1 MTVLKQFTF
10 LISTIGLIFVLTTNS
25 HSAETVGEAAG
36 EAAKG
41 YSKDLVKL
49 NMSGKKNKAL
59 IINALNKIDEEC
71 CSEAFKEK
79 NKILKIKESLNNC
92 LDNKCHNKT
101 YLMWVVKRPQKL
113 IVLNQIEELDNLLL
127 SNEKASLLDTN
138 KREDALEE
146 EKKAAEGNYKKL
158 LVTYE
163 KLNKDH
169 KDLKL
174 KVEKFLAKYESQI
187 SKLENEKKEINEKN
201 NEMYSLL
208 NNFQKRKLGKKNK

>member
-1 MTVLKQFTF
+1 
-10 LISTIGLIFVLTTNS
+10 
-25 HSAETVGEAAG
+25 
-36 EAAKG
+36 
-41 YSKDLVKL
+41 
-49 NMSGKKNKAL
+49 
-59 IINALNKIDEEC
+59 
-71 CSEAFKEK
+71 
-79 NKILKIKESLNNC
+79 
-92 LDNKCHNKT
+92 
-101 YLMWVVKRPQKL
+101 MWVIKRPQKL

-127 SNEKASLLDTN
+127 SNEKASLLDTK
-138 KREDALEE
+138 KREDILAE

-174 KVEKFLAKYESQI
+174 KVEKLLAKYEGQI

-201 NEMYSLL
+201 NGMYSLL

>member
-1 MTVLKQFTF
+1 MTILQRFTYLF
-10 LISTIGLIFVLTTNS
+10 STIGLIFVLTANS
-25 HSAETVGEAAG
+25 HSAETVGEVTK
-36 EAAKG
+36 E
-41 YSKDLVKL
+41 YSKDMVKL
-49 NMSGKKNKAL
+49 MMPGKKNKAL
-59 IINALNKIDEEC
+59 IVNALNKIDEEC

-101 YLMWVVKRPQKL
+101 YLMWVIKRPQKL

-127 SNEKASLLDTN
+127 SNEKASLLDT
-138 KREDALEE
+138 KEREDILAE

-174 KVEKFLAKYESQI
+174 KVEKLLAKYESQI
-187 SKLENEKKEINEKN
+187 SKLENENKEINEKN

-208 NNFQKRKLGKKNK
+208 NNFQKKKLGKKNK

>member
-1 MTVLKQFTF
+1 MTVLKQFSL
-10 LISTIGLIFVLTTNS
+10 LISTIGLIIFLNTNS
-25 HSAETVGEAAG
+25 HSAEQVGLDT
-36 EAAKG
+36 AKE
-41 YSKDLVKL
+41 YSKDLAKL
-49 NMSGKKNKAL
+49 MMSGGKNKAL
-59 IINALNKIDEEC
+59 IVNALNKIDEEC

-79 NKILKIKESLNNC
+79 NKILKIKESLNDC

-101 YLMWVVKRPQKL
+101 YLMWAIKRPQKL

-127 SNEKASLLDTN
+127 SNEKASLLDT
-138 KREDALEE
+138 KEREDILAE

-163 KLNKDH
+163 KISEDH

-174 KVEKFLAKYESQI
+174 KVEKLLAKYESQI
-187 SKLENEKKEINEKN
+187 SKLENENKEINEKN

-208 NNFQKRKLGKKNK
+208 NNFQKRKLEKKNK

>member
-1 MTVLKQFTF
+1 MNVLKQLAS
-10 LISTIGLIFVLTTNS
+10 LISTIGLILVLTANS
-25 HSAETVGEAAG
+25 HSAETVGLDT
-36 EAAKG
+36 AKE

-49 NMSGKKNKAL
+49 MMSGKKNKTL
-59 IINALNKIDEEC
+59 IVNALNKIDEEC

-101 YLMWVVKRPQKL
+101 YLMWVIKRPQKL

-127 SNEKASLLDTN
+127 SNEKASLLDT
-138 KREDALEE
+138 KEREDILAE

-158 LVTYE
+158 LVAYE
-163 KLNKDH
+163 KISEDH

-174 KVEKFLAKYESQI
+174 KVEKLLAKYESQI
-187 SKLENEKKEINEKN
+187 SKLENENKEINEKN

-208 NNFQKRKLGKKNK
+208 NNFQKRKLEKKNK

>member
-1 MTVLKQFTF
+1 MTVLKQFSL
-10 LISTIGLIFVLTTNS
+10 LISTIGLIFVLIANS
-25 HSAETVGEAAG
+25 HSAESVGLDS
-36 EAAKG
+36 AKK
-41 YSKDLVKL
+41 YSKDLTKL
-49 NMSGKKNKAL
+49 MMSGKKNKTL
-59 IINALNKIDEEC
+59 IVNALNKIDEEC

-92 LDNKCHNKT
+92 LDNKCHNNT
-101 YLMWVVKRPQKL
+101 YLMWVIKRPQKL

-127 SNEKASLLDTN
+127 SNEKASLLDTK
-138 KREDALEE
+138 KREDILAE

-174 KVEKFLAKYESQI
+174 KVEKLLAKYESQI
-187 SKLENEKKEINEKN
+187 SKLENENKEINEKN

-208 NNFQKRKLGKKNK
+208 NNFQKRKLEKKNK

>member
-49 NMSGKKNKAL
+49 NMSGKKNK
-59 IINALNKIDEEC
+59 
-71 CSEAFKEK
+71 
-79 NKILKIKESLNNC
+79 ILKIKESLNNC

-101 YLMWVVKRPQKL
+101 YLMWVIQRPQKL

-127 SNEKASLLDTN
+127 SNEKASLLDT
-138 KREDALEE
+138 KKQEDILAE

-163 KLNKDH
+163 KLNKDN

-174 KVEKFLAKYESQI
+174 KIEKLLAKYEIQI
-187 SKLENEKKEINEKN
+187 SKLENENKEINEKN

-208 NNFQKRKLGKKNK
+208 NNFQKRKLGKKNN

>member
-1 MTVLKQFTF
+1 MTVLKQFSL
-10 LISTIGLIFVLTTNS
+10 LISTISLIIFLNTNS
-25 HSAETVGEAAG
+25 HSAEQVGLDT
-36 EAAKG
+36 AKE
-41 YSKDLVKL
+41 YSKDLAKL
-49 NMSGKKNKAL
+49 MMSGKKNKTL
-59 IINALNKIDEEC
+59 IVNALNKIDEEC

-79 NKILKIKESLNNC
+79 NKILKIKESLNDC

-101 YLMWVVKRPQKL
+101 YLMWAIKRPQKL

-127 SNEKASLLDTN
+127 SNEKASLLDT
-138 KREDALEE
+138 KEREDILAE

-163 KLNKDH
+163 KISEDH

-174 KVEKFLAKYESQI
+174 KVEKLLAKYESQI
-187 SKLENEKKEINEKN
+187 SKLENENKEINEKN

-208 NNFQKRKLGKKNK
+208 NNFQKKKLEKKNK

>member
-1 MTVLKQFTF
+1 MFNLRKYLYF
-10 LISTIGLIFVLTTNS
+10 LSTIGLVILLNTNS
-25 HSAETVGEAAG
+25 HSAETVGLDT
-36 EAAKG
+36 AKK

-49 NMSGKKNKAL
+49 MMSGKKNKAL
-59 IINALNKIDEEC
+59 IVNALNKIDEEC

-101 YLMWVVKRPQKL
+101 YLMWVIKRPQKL

-127 SNEKASLLDTN
+127 SNEKASLLDT
-138 KREDALEE
+138 KEREDILAE

-174 KVEKFLAKYESQI
+174 KVEKLLAKYESQI
-187 SKLENEKKEINEKN
+187 SKLENENKEINEKN

-208 NNFQKRKLGKKNK
+208 NNFQKKKLEKKNK